1 MYHQTDDE
9 EHVLAG
15 NFSSTA
21 SSSQSGQQPVAAAY
35 WTAPDNGRFVA
46 RLSTDDAYAVW
57 GAQVLLHPH
66 RSVET
71 LVGLN
76 LAEGVNIVGHAT
88 TTSPFDWSE
97 VEALHLHAR
106 AGAVEASVDQLLN
119 GAWVKGASR
128 VHHAGETNAVYP
140 YPDVE
145 VGRIN
150 IVNTP
155 VFSLDVHLESFA
167 DHNQVD
173 APSYLPENLD
183 VDNTSWPVLNLTETT
198 SGQLTL
204 AVHDTT
210 DTYRLVVDGWEDSIH
225 FVQFVVDG
233 PIEGLE
239 LQLWDMDQATSET
252 LSTDITQP
260 VGNQL
265 KIGLQVGRGTHFL
278 QIRFQNA
285 SEATP
290 HLWGEDVE
298 PRTYVLQAS
307 YSLIDEG
314 EEPWFPPSDDAVYW
328 GNIAR
333 WFMGILFLLPV
344 VYLIIHVQRSKSYAA
359 SVAEKKQRLA
369 WYTSAWTAERATSSK
384 PEPTWPKRSTPLPN
398 LSGKTVLRR
407 GARSDWNTEQ
417 KTWPSPYGVPTND
430 LRPRKA
436 LGLSWLAFTS
446 STAHGTWLHFALT
459 PRRGGLRSRPC

>member
-1 MYHQTDDE
+1 MRVMSRPQRLNTLFQLLTRRYVGVAMARHNPCPQPADVPPDRRSG
-9 EHVLAG
+9 AG
-15 NFSSTA
+15 ARREFFGHGLL
-21 SSSQSGQQPVAAAY
+21 SQNGQQPVAAAY

-76 LAEGVNIVGHAT
+76 LTQGVNIVGHAN

-106 AGAVEASVDQLLN
+106 AGAVEVSVDQLLN
-119 GAWVKGASR
+119 GAWVKGASH
-128 VHHAGETNAVYP
+128 VLQAGETIAVYP

-155 VFSLDVHLESFA
+155 VFSLDVQLQSFA

-252 LSTDITQP
+252 LATDITQP
-260 VGNQL
+260 VGDQL

-285 SEATP
+285 SEAAP

-298 PRTYVLQAS
+298 PRTYVLQHRIPS
-307 YSLIDEG
+307 SMKGKNRGSLQATMRSTGATSHGGSWVFCFFCPSCTSSSTFSGQNPTLHPLRKRSSDSHG
-314 EEPWFPPSDDAVYW
+314 TPP
-328 GNIAR
+328 
-333 WFMGILFLLPV
+333 
-344 VYLIIHVQRSKSYAA
+344 
-359 SVAEKKQRLA
+359 
-369 WYTSAWTAERATSSK
+369 AWTAERERQAS
-384 PEPTWPKRSTPLPN
+384 PN
-398 LSGKTVLRR
+398 R
-407 GARSDWNTEQ
+407 
-417 KTWPSPYGVPTND
+417 
-430 LRPRKA
+430 
-436 LGLSWLAFTS
+436 
-446 STAHGTWLHFALT
+446 HGQSA
-459 PRRGGLRSRPC
+459 PRRCPT